1 MSTACGRGAVGAVAL
16 RASRAYEGRAGA
28 SARHIKK
35 MGWARLSQSAAPRR
49 GGGRARLRA
58 RRGVAI
64 EAKIWTDDGRRRA
77 AELMGLTREV
87 RPKTPRA
94 SRGTRAAKAR
104 HPRGAPTIRQPPER
118 RLFAR
123 EKYPAP
129 SDAASRRVLDA
140 PTSAPPRTGG
150 RPAASRIPLP
160 RRPAPSTTRARPTT
174 TTSRRTPTPLPG
186 PARVVPC
193 SCFSRL
199 SHHPPRRSFLFPPPL
214 NKRKTQSDLRE
225 RAAGS
230 LGREDAEARVPP
242 PVPPVPPGH
251 RARGR
256 RRAGK
261 VQGDPGGVPRPE
273 RRGRGERRAPG

>member
-104 HPRGAPTIRQPPER
+104 HPRGAPPAPRTAPLRG
-118 RLFAR
+118 AR
-123 EKYPAP
+123 EISHS

-160 RRPAPSTTRARPTT
+160 RRPAPSTTRARPAT
-174 TTSRRTPTPLPG
+174 TTSRRTPTPCPG
-186 PARVVPC
+186 RPMSFQAHV
-193 SCFSRL
+193 CFSRL
-199 SHHPPRRSFLFPPPL
+199 SHI
-214 NKRKTQSDLRE
+214 T
-225 RAAGS
+225 RAAPFCS
-230 LGREDAEARVPP
+230 HHL
-242 PVPPVPPGH
+242 
-251 RARGR
+251 
-256 RRAGK
+256 
-261 VQGDPGGVPRPE
+261 
-273 RRGRGERRAPG
+273 

>member
-118 RLFAR
+118 RLFAAR
-123 EKYPAP
+123 EKYPIP
-129 SDAASRRVLDA
+129 RTPRRDASSTPRRPRRREPA
-140 PTSAPPRTGG
+140 AAPPRLES
-150 RPAASRIPLP
+150 PSRVAPRR
-160 RRPAPSTTRARPTT
+160 RRPAPAPRRRRPVAPQHPARAGLCRSRLMFVSRASLTSPAPLLFVPTT
-174 TTSRRTPTPLPG
+174 SEQTKHTIR
-186 PARVVPC
+186 
-193 SCFSRL
+193 
-199 SHHPPRRSFLFPPPL
+199 PPRTRP
-214 NKRKTQSDLRE
+214 RKPRT
-225 RAAGS
+225 
-230 LGREDAEARVPP
+230 
-242 PVPPVPPGH
+242 
-251 RARGR
+251 R
-256 RRAGK
+256 RR
-261 VQGDPGGVPRPE
+261 
-273 RRGRGERRAPG
+273 